1 MRVLIRGAGV
11 AGLSLAFELRKRGAE
26 VTLFEVRENLSGSAS
41 WLAGGMLA
49 PWCERENAEEDVL
62 VYGKSSVDWW
72 ANALPGTVSH
82 HGTLVVAPPRDTAEL
97 NRFAGRTGGYEWL
110 DGGGITALEPDLER
124 RFSKGLFFPKE
135 AHLDPRRALVELEE
149 TVSRLGVRTIFG
161 SEEPSVDADF
171 VANCIGMASKEKNLR
186 AVRGEMLILHA
197 PEVTLSRP
205 VRMLHPRI
213 PVYVVP
219 RENNHFMVGATMIE
233 SADDGPVSV
242 RSTMELLN
250 AAYSLHPAFAEAKII
265 ETGVGV
271 RPAYADN
278 LPRISFDG
286 RVLSLNGFY
295 RHGFLLAPHFAAQA
309 AETLF
314 QSSKEIT
321 LETHH

>member
-1 MRVLIRGAGV
+1 MKVLIRGAGV
-11 AGLSLAFELRKRGAE
+11 AGLSLAYELRKRGAD
-26 VTLFEVRENLSGSAS
+26 VTLFEIREGLTRSAS

-62 VYGKSSVDWW
+62 TYGKVSVDWW
-72 ANALPGTVSH
+72 AKALPGAVAKN
-82 HGTLVVAPPRDTAEL
+82 GTLVVAPPRDTAEL
-97 NRFAGRTGGYEWL
+97 NRFAERTSDYEWL
-110 DGGGITALEPDLER
+110 DRVGVTNLEPDLAG
-124 RFSKGLFFPKE
+124 RFTKGLFFPEE
-135 AHLDPRRALVELEE
+135 AHLDPRKALVQLEKA
-149 TVSRLGVRTIFG
+149 VSSLGVRTCFG
-161 SEEPSVDADF
+161 PEEPKVDADF
-171 VANCIGMASKEKNLR
+171 VADCIGTASKEKELR

-213 PVYVVP
+213 PVYIVP
-219 RENNHFMVGATMIE
+219 RDDNHFMVGATMIE

-250 AAYSLHPAFAEAKII
+250 AAYSLHPAFAEAKIT

-278 LPRISFDG
+278 LPRIRFDG
-286 RVLSLNGFY
+286 HVLSLNGFY

-314 QSSKEIT
+314 QSSKETT